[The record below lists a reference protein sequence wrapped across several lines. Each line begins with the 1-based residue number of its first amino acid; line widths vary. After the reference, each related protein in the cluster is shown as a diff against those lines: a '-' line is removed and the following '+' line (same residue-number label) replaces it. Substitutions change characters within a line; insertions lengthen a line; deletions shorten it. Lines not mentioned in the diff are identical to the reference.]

1 MGVVDDR
8 YLRRWEMSRAKQQAS
23 REPTYEVVTDLA
35 REHVRIARER
45 LAEADR
51 RHGADLFH
59 DDDR

>member
-1 MGVVDDR
+1 
-8 YLRRWEMSRAKQQAS
+8 MSQAKQQAS
-23 REPTYEVVTDLA
+23 REPAYEVVTDLA

-59 DDDR
+59 DDER